1 MKSLKIKV
9 IVANRTYPLTI
20 KREDEEQVR
29 KAVKMIE
36 ERLKVYENSFAAR
49 DTQDLLSMCLLEMS
63 VKVLTDEQKVKV
75 DSSYEEQLQKLE
87 SLIDEQL

>member
-29 KAVKMIE
+29 KAVKVIE
-36 ERLKVYENSFAAR
+36 GAIKG
-49 DTQDLLSMCLLEMS
+49 
-63 VKVLTDEQKVKV
+63 
-75 DSSYEEQLQKLE
+75 LQKQFCNKRYTR
-87 SLIDEQL
+87 LIKYVFTRNVC